1 MELNL
6 ALDPKKLAKKNV
18 GLIAIYVA
26 ALVPIGLWFV
36 LIAGGVKGGRG
47 KGGAPSDPKWQPT
60 SFAEANAALK
70 GVKSS
75 VDGLFGKIDKIRKSA
90 SADTTEPVFTAKHEI
105 AFTTRNRDLES
116 QVKQMGGLLGE
127 RDRVLESWF
136 DKWKDL
142 EAKKEPPHGDFMDT
156 FKGEVERLGQENP
169 KLTGWDPAT
178 KKSQL
183 YSELPPNSSGAIRI
197 WQKRFW
203 IESEL
208 VAALK
213 ATGEARLGMPIVF
226 PAGATTPQAPGAKKP
241 YEMIP
246 VGFGVVMPFRDVPKL
261 VREVLARTIAFRL
274 VRLHVEQM
282 ELGGPGSAYDR
293 SKEFPGPPPF
303 RVNETPKKYFDRFT
317 YEAFFEN
324 EGQLPVDAAAEE
336 KLVPEPPVKL
346 EVLLDAYDFDM
357 DVVDGKADAAA
368 ATPAEDEPP
377 PPPKRKKKEED
388 K

>member
-1 MELNL
+1 MVAEECDSGKPGGDRTCTSICEVDDFLVVEPP
-6 ALDPKKLAKKNV
+6 AQPPQSPSQPKRSLQGGRHTIAGNTDTFAVAYEQEAPGVPFV
-18 GLIAIYVA
+18 GLQVLSRAGEPTHFNLTADAHALLQSNPVVA
-26 ALVPIGLWFV
+26 ALPNDAYAVAWTDFGSDGDELGVALRLVDPRSSTPGPLQHANSRTGFSQQDPDLVWTD
-36 LIAGGVKGGRG
+36 AG
-47 KGGAPSDPKWQPT
+47 
-60 SFAEANAALK
+60 
-70 GVKSS
+70 
-75 VDGLFGKIDKIRKSA
+75 
-90 SADTTEPVFTAKHEI
+90 
-105 AFTTRNRDLES
+105 
-116 QVKQMGGLLGE
+116 
-127 RDRVLESWF
+127 
-136 DKWKDL
+136 
-142 EAKKEPPHGDFMDT
+142 
-156 FKGEVERLGQENP
+156 
-169 KLTGWDPAT
+169 
-178 KKSQL
+178 
-183 YSELPPNSSGAIRI
+183 
-197 WQKRFW
+197 